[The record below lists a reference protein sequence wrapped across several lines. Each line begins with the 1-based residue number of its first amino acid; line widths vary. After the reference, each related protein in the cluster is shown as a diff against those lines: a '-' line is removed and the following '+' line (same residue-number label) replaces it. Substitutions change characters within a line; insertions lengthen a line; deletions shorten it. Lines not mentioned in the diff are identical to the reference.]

1 MKAGERE
8 PVRLLR
14 RETVTTEHFHPRDRD
29 SGRTAFMDRDREVL
43 EDQRR
48 DSGYAGDNIWGVSNK
63 VVGTILGA
71 AAGAAFAYAMV
82 QGSDSPSTVS
92 RTQEIPS
99 GVRYSTRRS
108 SVSGTGLRERIAPKV
123 YYQEPEEEEEEDP
136 LAYGGGGEMYAERRG
151 RVASRVGQGRV
162 ETIPSNSGVSE
173 SGRKKYISYTIAPAP
188 APPSM
193 RSRDLE
199 RIDERGGSHFSERSE
214 GRRTRRSRSE
224 VSGCR
229 YPAAIALPPS
239 TIFQD
244 DRERDRKSR
253 ASENRSRRSGG
264 GSETTIKPSGRAEY
278 EPSNAG
284 KSKGYSTTTI
294 RVVPKSSASAVRDD
308 QVDDYRERRSQA
320 SVRPSQVKV
329 PATVVAP
336 RGAPLPRSVVDAGR
350 EYAASVAPSDS
361 VSSVG
366 SKRERE
372 RLRMRMER

>member
-8 PVRLLR
+8 PLRLLR
-14 RETVTTEHFHPRDRD
+14 RETVTTEHYHPRDREG
-29 SGRTAFMDRDREVL
+29 GRTAFMDRDREPL

-82 QGSDSPSTVS
+82 QGSDSPSPVA
-92 RTQEIPS
+92 RVPEPPS
-99 GVRYSTRRS
+99 GIRYTTRRS
-108 SVSGTGLRERIAPKV
+108 SVSGAGPGPGMRERLTPKV
-123 YYQEPEEEEEEDP
+123 YYQEPEEEEDP
-136 LAYGGGGEMYAERRG
+136 LAYGGGGEMYAARRG
-151 RVASRVGQGRV
+151 RVPSGVGQGRV
-162 ETIPSNSGVSE
+162 ETIPSSSGVSE
-173 SGRKKYISYTIAPAP
+173 SGRKKYITYTVAPAP

-214 GRRTRRSRSE
+214 GRRSRRSRSE

-244 DRERDRKSR
+244 DRDRDRKSR
-253 ASENRSRRSGG
+253 VSRRSGG
-264 GSETTIKPSGRAEY
+264 SETTVKPSGREY
-278 EPSNAG
+278 EPSNTG

-294 RVVPKSSASAVRDD
+294 RVVPKSSPSVVRDE

-320 SVRPSQVKV
+320 SVRPSQVKA
-329 PATVVAP
+329 PATVVTA
-336 RGAPLPRSVVDAGR
+336 RGVLPRSVVDAGR